1 MVNQTLRRALILG
14 PAALNTC
21 GKRTSLEIKSMV
33 SLIFRTCIV
42 AFATVCASTACTY
55 LRVTSDVNPGLGTSH
70 CHTYAWAGVFHAK
83 DGIALTVA
91 NPLNE
96 TRLRGAIAANLQ
108 SKGVQPA
115 TAEADCLVGYGI
127 GVQTVVEGGYPYG
140 WGWAGGRGFY
150 GGWGWDYPYVY
161 REGIVAV
168 DLYDARS
175 RQPLWHASV
184 DQNFVGLTGEA
195 ADNKIKAA
203 VAAIFT
209 KYPS

>member
-1 MVNQTLRRALILG
+1 MLSQILRVG
-14 PAALNTC
+14 T
-21 GKRTSLEIKSMV
+21 
-33 SLIFRTCIV
+33 V
-42 AFATVCASTACTY
+42 ACATVCVSTACTY
-55 LRVTSDVNPGLGTSH
+55 LRVTSDVNPALGTSH
-70 CHTYAWAGVFHAK
+70 CHTYAWAGAFHAK
-83 DGIALTVA
+83 EGVAQNIA

-127 GVQTVVEGGYPYG
+127 GVQTVVEGGWDYPYG
-140 WGWAGGRGFY
+140 WGWARGPGFY

-161 REGIVAV
+161 REGVVAV

-175 RQPLWHASV
+175 RQPLWHAFV
-184 DQNFVGLTGEA
+184 DQNVVGLTGEA

>member
-1 MVNQTLRRALILG
+1 MLNQ
-14 PAALNTC
+14 
-21 GKRTSLEIKSMV
+21 
-33 SLIFRTCIV
+33 IFRTCIV
-42 AFATVCASTACTY
+42 AFATICTMTACVS
-55 LRVTSDVNPGLGTSH
+55 LRVTSDVASAASASR
-70 CHTYAWAGVFHAK
+70 CHSYAWAGSFHND
-83 DGIALTVA
+83 DGTARSVA

-96 TRLRGAIAANLQ
+96 SRLRGAIAANLA

-115 TAEADCLVGYGI
+115 SGDADCLVGYGI
-127 GVQTVVEGGYPYG
+127 GVHTVVQGGYGPYDWG
-140 WGWAGGRGFY
+140 WGWGWRGGYY
-150 GGWGWDYPYVY
+150 GAWGWDGPYVY

-175 RQPLWHASV
+175 RQPLWHATV
-184 DQNFVGLTGEA
+184 DQNVAGLTGTA

>member
-1 MVNQTLRRALILG
+1 M
-14 PAALNTC
+14 
-21 GKRTSLEIKSMV
+21 IKQ
-33 SLIFRTCIV
+33 IFRTCIV
-42 AFATVCASTACTY
+42 AFATLCASAACTY
-55 LRVTSDVNPGLGTSH
+55 LRVTSDVNPGIGASR
-70 CHTYAWAGVFHAK
+70 CHTYAWAGAFHANP
-83 DGIALTVA
+83 GVAQNVA

-108 SKGVQPA
+108 AKGVQPA

-127 GVQTVVEGGYPYG
+127 GVQTVVEGGYPYD
-140 WGWAGGRGFY
+140 WGWAGRRGFY
-150 GGWGWDYPYVY
+150 GGWGWNDYPYVY
-161 REGIVAV
+161 REGVVAV

-184 DQNFVGLTGEA
+184 DQNVAGLTGEA
-195 ADNKIKAA
+195 ADNRIKAA